1 MERTE
6 RARLRAGDAAAFGE
20 LFDAH
25 AQTIYR
31 YAARSTGDL
40 NAAEDVVSLT
50 FLEAWRLRGR
60 LESGDAS
67 VLPWLFGITTNVLR
81 NQARAKRRHQAAMSR
96 MPPREQPHDFTDEV
110 IGRMADAEQVKAARA
125 ALDELSD
132 ADREVITLCVWSG
145 LDYTAAAEALGVPVG
160 TVRSRLSR
168 ARTKLRELTTTTMR
182 RGNR

>member
-6 RARLRAGDAAAFGE
+6 RARLRAGDPAAFSE

-25 AQTIYR
+25 AQAIYR

-60 LESGDAS
+60 LEPGDAG
-67 VLPWLFGITTNVLR
+67 VLPWLFGLATNVLR
-81 NQARAKRRHQAAMSR
+81 NQARAARRHRAAMSR
-96 MPPREQPHDFTDEV
+96 MPRREQPPDFTDKV
-110 IGRMADAEQVKAARA
+110 IGRMADAERVAAARA
-125 ALDELSD
+125 ALEELSD
-132 ADREVITLCVWSG
+132 ADREVIALCVWAG

-168 ARTKLRELTTTTMR
+168 ARAKLRTLTTTTMQ
-182 RGNR
+182 RGKR